1 MKKAF
6 DPLEVRLLL
15 RRGVEAGYWTVE
27 QLDQPSNGWKMNARA
42 FALHYPKYQQ
52 PQYRNLLRDEPTPAE
67 RVEIVSPRDFAVVEA
82 PPNHIQRGGAP
93 LSMGTDRAMVEPFGH
108 EGVQRH
114 EGSVGNEADHGDE
127 AHLGASWEVSS
138 SGVGEFSDDW

>member
-27 QLDQPSNGWKMNARA
+27 QLDQPSMGWRMNAKS

-52 PQYRNLLRDEPTPAE
+52 PQYRNLLRDEPTPSE
-67 RVEIVSPRDFAVVEA
+67 RVEIVSPRDFAVAEPVTD
-82 PPNHIQRGGAP
+82 QVRRGGTPVLLGADGP
-93 LSMGTDRAMVEPFGH
+93 MAESFRD
-108 EGVQRH
+108 EGMQGRQ
-114 EGSVGNEADHGDE
+114 GSVGDETHHGDE
-127 AHLGASWEVSS
+127 AHLGTTWEVSS
-138 SGVGEFSDDW
+138 SGAGELPDDW

>member
-27 QLDQPSNGWKMNARA
+27 QLDQPSMGWRMNAKS

-52 PQYRNLLRDEPTPAE
+52 PQYRNLLRDEPTPSE
-67 RVEIVSPRDFAVVEA
+67 RVEIVSPRDFAVAEPVTD
-82 PPNHIQRGGAP
+82 QVRRGGAP
-93 LSMGTDRAMVEPFGH
+93 VLLGADRAVAESFSD
-108 EGVQRH
+108 EGVQGH
-114 EGSVGNEADHGDE
+114 ERCVGDE
-127 AHLGASWEVSS
+127 AHHGDQAHLGTAWEVRS